1 MKLPKTD
8 DSALNMTPMIDIVF
22 QLILFFLFSLRFK
35 SQDWRIET
43 MLPKNVGPSPTW
55 VLDETKRLRA
65 TVIRL
70 DHEHPDR
77 ARTVV
82 KVGGHEWTLPPVTA
96 PVASRDASL
105 REISAALGNLR
116 FAPDTHGQIDVP
128 PPKGFA
134 VPHGD
139 VVLVLD
145 AFLLAE
151 FKEVDFQGTPPPRR
165 LQ

>member
-1 MKLPKTD
+1 VKLQKAD

-22 QLILFFLFSLRFK
+22 QLILFFLFNLRFK

-43 MLPKNVGPSPTW
+43 MLPKHLGPSPTW
-55 VLDETKRLRA
+55 VLDEAKRLRA
-65 TVIRL
+65 TLVRL
-70 DHEHPDR
+70 DAEHPEK

-82 KVGGHEWTLPPVTA
+82 KVGGHEWTLPAVDA
-96 PVASRDASL
+96 PEAVRDASL
-105 REISAALGNLR
+105 REIQAALGSLR
-116 FAPDTHGQIDVP
+116 LAHDTAGQIDVP

-145 AFLLAE
+145 AFLLAD
-151 FKEVDFQGTPPPRR
+151 FKEVDFQGTPAPRR